1 MGTLA
6 RAVAKKVRTPPP
18 PRRVQAPQRRETRR
32 PRGPQRSPWLY
43 AVAGALVAA
52 AIAAAV
58 VGIVVARGGGSATT
72 KTAATNYNALPGIR
86 KTKAPWPPEY
96 LYLADRLAPLDLT
109 TLGGHN
115 GLVLHFHTHIDIFVN
130 GKKVKVPALVG
141 INPGAGYL
149 TELHTHDDRGVIHI
163 EAQKSRDFTVGQF
176 FAEWAVYLDSHSIGG
191 YSGMKWYL
199 ERQAADRQPRRPS
212 SSSRTRRSRSSSA
225 SRPQRFRRASPSSR
239 ASRCRGRD
247 SNPYAPLRG
256 HPILSRARIT
266 SFATPARSGYSGSP
280 RLPEPRLRA

>member
-1 MGTLA
+1 MPLEQAQSRAVFPEKTCTLRTSVATRSGTGTLA

-32 PRGPQRSPWLY
+32 PSGGPPRRSPWIY
-43 AVAGALVAA
+43 AAGGALVAA

-58 VGIVVARGGGSATT
+58 VGIVVARGGGGGTT
-72 KTAATNYNALPGIR
+72 KPTATNYNTLPGIR

-96 LYLADRLAPLDLT
+96 RYLADRLAPLDLT

-115 GLVLHFHTHIDIFVN
+115 GLVLHFHAHIDIFVN
-130 GKKVKVPALVG
+130 GKKVKIPALVG

-149 TELHTHDDRGVIHI
+149 TELHTHDARGVIHI
-163 EAQKSRDFTVGQF
+163 EAQKARDFTVGQF

-199 ERQAADRQPRRPS
+199 NGKQQTGNPAALIFKPHQEIAFVVGKAPSKIPS
-212 SSSRTRRSRSSSA
+212 S
-225 SRPQRFRRASPSSR
+225 
-239 ASRCRGRD
+239 
-247 SNPYAPLRG
+247 YAF
-256 HPILSRARIT
+256 LS
-266 SFATPARSGYSGSP
+266 G
-280 RLPEPRLRA
+280 E